1 VSDALA
7 NDQNVCPTTQPF
19 IPDWNT
25 PRDAHYDIKQLLV
38 DYQLVK
44 VS

>member
-1 VSDALA
+1 MRLRMTKTRAQLRSLSF
-7 NDQNVCPTTQPF
+7 QIGTP
-19 IPDWNT
+19 
-25 PRDAHYDIKQLLV
+25 PRDAHYNIKQLLV